1 MNLKS
6 LENQATGYRADKS
19 AFIDALRW
27 NSDGLI
33 PVIAQQYDSGEVL
46 MMAWMNRQALLETL
60 TERRVCYWSRSRNR
74 LWRKGEESGQVQRL
88 VEARAD
94 CDGDTLLMIVDQTGP
109 ACHTGRAN
117 CFFWKFEGEDVE
129 LDRSPMVDPRELYGE
144 K

>member
-6 LENQATGYRADKS
+6 LENQPTGFRADRA
-19 AFIDALRW
+19 AFIDALKW
-27 NSDGLI
+27 TDEGLI

-46 MMAWMNRQALLETL
+46 MMAWMNREALEETL
-60 TERRVCYWSRSRNR
+60 THQRVCYWSRSRKK
-74 LWRKGEESGQVQRL
+74 LWRKGEESGQIQRL

-117 CFFWKFEGEDVE
+117 CFFWKFDATDVE
-129 LDRSPMVDPRELYGE
+129 IDRSPMIDPRELYGD

>member
-1 MNLKS
+1 
-6 LENQATGYRADKS
+6 
-19 AFIDALRW
+19 
-27 NSDGLI
+27 
-33 PVIAQQYDSGEVL
+33 
-46 MMAWMNRQALLETL
+46 MAWMNRQALLETL
-60 TERRVCYWSRSRNR
+60 TEHRVCYWSRSRNR

-117 CFFWKFEGEDVE
+117 CFFWKFEGEEVE
-129 LDRSPMVDPRELYGE
+129 LDRSPMLDPRDLYGD